1 MSLTSYY
8 KYHKNQAYVK
18 ILTDNMTIPT
28 VSRNIIL
35 RIP

>member
-8 KYHKNQAYVK
+8 KYHKNHTYIK

-28 VSRNIIL
+28 LSRNIIL
-35 RIP
+35 HIL